1 MDILPFINKKNNEL
15 KINVFVN
22 GKYNNSL
29 KFKFEKNLKSK
40 KNRKVV
46 FKIKKENI
54 INNTINIEFKNEN
67 PISPLD
73 LLLSPDSR
81 QLGFLLLKF
90 NLLKKYI

>member
-1 MDILPFINKKNNEL
+1 M
-15 KINVFVN
+15 
-22 GKYNNSL
+22 
-29 KFKFEKNLKSK
+29 KSK
-40 KNRKVV
+40 KNRKV
-46 FKIKKENI
+46 FLKLKENI

-73 LLLSPDSR
+73 LFLSPDSR